1 MNELNNTALAR
12 GNYNNVPTSITSNT
26 SIVNLVEGLT
36 ITKEADKT
44 NWIDG
49 NLTYTITI
57 DNQSDKSYEQPIV
70 TDIIDTS
77 LVDFIEGSVKI
88 DNVISRNNQYN
99 YNTTTHILTIN
110 LKDITPYQTI
120 QLDFSLRKR
129 ANKSFILKSNSELK
143 CNGGINL
150 KSNYVTSTNSI
161 IRRYNKNTWCGT
173 PKWRI

>member
-77 LVDFIEGSVKI
+77 LVDFIDGSVKI
-88 DNVISRNNQYN
+88 DNVTATDTEYK
-99 YNTTTHILTIN
+99 YDTTTHTLTIN
-110 LKDITPYQTI
+110 LKDITP
-120 QLDFSLRKR
+120 S
-129 ANKSFILKSNSELK
+129 SNSTITFLVK
-143 CNGGINL
+143 K
-150 KSNYVTSTNSI
+150 KS
-161 IRRYNKNTWCGT
+161 
-173 PKWRI
+173 

>member
-1 MNELNNTALAR
+1 MNELNNIALAR

-77 LVDFIEGSVKI
+77 LVDFIDGSVKI
-88 DNVISRNNQYN
+88 DNVTATDTEYK
-99 YNTTTHILTIN
+99 YDTTTHTLTIN
-110 LKDITPYQTI
+110 LKDITP
-120 QLDFSLRKR
+120 S
-129 ANKSFILKSNSELK
+129 SNSTITFLVK
-143 CNGGINL
+143 K
-150 KSNYVTSTNSI
+150 KS
-161 IRRYNKNTWCGT
+161 
-173 PKWRI
+173 